1 MQLPFT
7 LSHETDAPSSPADS
21 VLYAT
26 HAPAWESGVK
36 GDARTLS
43 PGSDNGIL
51 TIVIMLLVL
60 VALNMGHIRR
70 LFRNIDSDLF
80 SLRRRQNLFDD
91 HTAKESRTIL
101 TLLLQLCVFE
111 GILLFLWLGGDC
123 AKTADTLFLP
133 VAALTGLV
141 SLFYLFQLASCT
153 LLAYVFS
160 DSFGLMQWRRSLNAS
175 SVLLGMSLTVPTL
188 VSLFYPA
195 STAYML
201 PLALGLYV
209 IARITYIIKGF
220 RIFYTNFGSLLY
232 FILYLCALEIIPP
245 TTLYLSALEICRR
258 MCA

>member
-36 GDARTLS
+36 GDARTLT

-111 GILLFLWLGGDC
+111 GILLFLWLQTRRHTVSSGGGPHGACIPLPFVSARLLHTPCLCLFRQFRAYAVAPQPQRLVGASRDESDC
-123 AKTADTLFLP
+123 AHTG
-133 VAALTGLV
+133 VALLSGQHGLH
-141 SLFYLFQLASCT
+141 AS
-153 LLAYVFS
+153 V
-160 DSFGLMQWRRSLNAS
+160 
-175 SVLLGMSLTVPTL
+175 
-188 VSLFYPA
+188 
-195 STAYML
+195 
-201 PLALGLYV
+201 
-209 IARITYIIKGF
+209 GF
-220 RIFYTNFGSLLY
+220 RAVRNCTNHIYNQGL
-232 FILYLCALEIIPP
+232 
-245 TTLYLSALEICRR
+245 
-258 MCA
+258 